1 MDRFL
6 VVSPHTD
13 EDCMNALKQVLAA
26 GYLTRFEWGCM
37 DGDHTGWIILEAEN
51 AKEALMVVPTGQR
64 RNAKAI
70 KLVKFSVEEVQQMH
84 QT

>member
-13 EDCMNALKQVLAA
+13 KDCMNVLKQVLAA
-26 GYLTRFEWGCM
+26 GYLTHFEWGCK
-37 DGDHTGWIILEAEN
+37 DGDHTGWVILEAEN

-64 RNAKAI
+64 RKAKAI

-84 QT
+84 HT

>member
-6 VVSPHTD
+6 VVSPHTN

-26 GYLTRFEWGCM
+26 GYLTHFEWWCM
-37 DGDHTGWIILEAEN
+37 DGDHTGWVILEAEN